1 MIYVVLIIFLFN
13 YQYSLLICVGNLKC
27 NAVTGSGC
35 TKILSNKTN
44 CQLSSYCITKR
55 SPELMPCISFR
66 DFKMKLLV
74 VITKPHKTKAL
85 LEVWDFVCLFCFF
98 FRVGGLWWTFLY
110 IMFASST
117 KTEYKGQR
125 KPVVIIPTWLPSFH
139 FTPLYQCNANLER
152 PNAEVTD
159 DRQFQDGR
167 VTSALANSLSIL
179 AHYLWRK
186 RCKGWVIN
194 RQEKFLC
201 PIKNEPSI
209 SILICNSERL

>member
-85 LEVWDFVCLFCFF
+85 LEVWDFVCLFWVF
-98 FRVGGLWWTFLY
+98 FRGGGCGGHFYTLCLRLRPKL
-110 IMFASST
+110 ST
-117 KTEYKGQR
+117 KGKG
-125 KPVVIIPTWLPSFH
+125 
-139 FTPLYQCNANLER
+139 NL
-152 PNAEVTD
+152 
-159 DRQFQDGR
+159 
-167 VTSALANSLSIL
+167 L
-179 AHYLWRK
+179 
-186 RCKGWVIN
+186 
-194 RQEKFLC
+194 
-201 PIKNEPSI
+201 
-209 SILICNSERL
+209 

>member
-85 LEVWDFVCLFCFF
+85 LEVWDFVCLFWVFF
-98 FRVGGLWWTFLY
+98 SGGGGCGGHFYTLCLRLRPKL
-110 IMFASST
+110 ST
-117 KTEYKGQR
+117 KGKG
-125 KPVVIIPTWLPSFH
+125 
-139 FTPLYQCNANLER
+139 NL
-152 PNAEVTD
+152 
-159 DRQFQDGR
+159 
-167 VTSALANSLSIL
+167 L
-179 AHYLWRK
+179 
-186 RCKGWVIN
+186 
-194 RQEKFLC
+194 
-201 PIKNEPSI
+201 
-209 SILICNSERL
+209 

>member
-85 LEVWDFVCLFCFF
+85 LEVWDFVCLFWVFF
-98 FRVGGLWWTFLY
+98 SGGGVVVDIFIHYVCVFDQNWV
-110 IMFASST
+110 
-117 KTEYKGQR
+117 QR
-125 KPVVIIPTWLPSFH
+125 AKETCCNNSNMTAEFPFY
-139 FTPLYQCNANLER
+139 PL
-152 PNAEVTD
+152 V
-159 DRQFQDGR
+159 
-167 VTSALANSLSIL
+167 SM
-179 AHYLWRK
+179 
-186 RCKGWVIN
+186 
-194 RQEKFLC
+194 
-201 PIKNEPSI
+201 
-209 SILICNSERL
+209 

>member
-85 LEVWDFVCLFCFF
+85 LEVWDFVCLFWVF
-98 FRVGGLWWTFLY
+98 FRGGGVVVDIFIHYVCVFDQNWV
-110 IMFASST
+110 
-117 KTEYKGQR
+117 QR
-125 KPVVIIPTWLPSFH
+125 AKETCCNNSNMTAEFPFY
-139 FTPLYQCNANLER
+139 PL
-152 PNAEVTD
+152 V
-159 DRQFQDGR
+159 
-167 VTSALANSLSIL
+167 SM
-179 AHYLWRK
+179 
-186 RCKGWVIN
+186 
-194 RQEKFLC
+194 
-201 PIKNEPSI
+201 
-209 SILICNSERL
+209 

>member
-1 MIYVVLIIFLFN
+1 MIYVVIIIFLFN

-44 CQLSSYCITKR
+44 CQLTSYCITKR
-55 SPELMPCISFR
+55 SPEMMPCISFW

-74 VITKPHKTKAL
+74 VIIKPHKTKAL

-98 FRVGGLWWTFLY
+98 FRGGGVCGVLFCFFYKSLY

-125 KPVVIIPTWLPSFH
+125 KPVVIIPT
-139 FTPLYQCNANLER
+139 
-152 PNAEVTD
+152 
-159 DRQFQDGR
+159 
-167 VTSALANSLSIL
+167 
-179 AHYLWRK
+179 
-186 RCKGWVIN
+186 
-194 RQEKFLC
+194 
-201 PIKNEPSI
+201 
-209 SILICNSERL
+209 

>member
-85 LEVWDFVCLFCFF
+85 LEVWDFVCLFCFLF
-98 FRVGGLWWTFLY
+98 SGGGFVVDIFIHYVCVFDQNWV
-110 IMFASST
+110 
-117 KTEYKGQR
+117 QR
-125 KPVVIIPTWLPSFH
+125 AKETCCNNSNMTAEFPFY
-139 FTPLYQCNANLER
+139 PL
-152 PNAEVTD
+152 V
-159 DRQFQDGR
+159 
-167 VTSALANSLSIL
+167 SM
-179 AHYLWRK
+179 
-186 RCKGWVIN
+186 
-194 RQEKFLC
+194 
-201 PIKNEPSI
+201 
-209 SILICNSERL
+209 